1 VRGRPCATRTRSLNT
16 RRRRLKFA
24 RIATAEGN
32 TYLGFL
38 FAYAETASQVEECL
52 RQAHQFLDFEIMET
66 LRVVSR

>member
-1 VRGRPCATRTRSLNT
+1 MTLRHPQRLVLLTPGAGRG
-16 RRRRLKFA
+16 LKFA
-24 RIATAEGN
+24 RIATAEGI

-38 FAYAETASQVEECL
+38 FAYAETASQVEERL